1 MTCAVEFSF
10 FVLTLVRVWTSLL
23 LTMRQAVSI
32 VHYITNNID
41 GSSFVFFF
49 IQSKNTIL
57 ASCYDAL
64 NKLNAAFFFSE
75 LRLYGIFVEWTLQCF
90 LKQWKRGYDNH
101 LPLAIRSSR
110 ILSLKT
116 KKDEWPVLFFYKI
129 WVKTSFGY
137 VTDDLDLFVKRKIV

>member
-41 GSSFVFFF
+41 GSSFVFYP
-49 IQSKNTIL
+49 IKI
-57 ASCYDAL
+57 YDFSFL
-64 NKLNAAFFFSE
+64 LRCIKQTECRVFFSE

-116 KKDEWPVLFFYKI
+116 KKDEWPVLFFYRI
-129 WVKTSFGY
+129 WVKTSL
-137 VTDDLDLFVKRKIV
+137 VMLLMISTCLSTEK